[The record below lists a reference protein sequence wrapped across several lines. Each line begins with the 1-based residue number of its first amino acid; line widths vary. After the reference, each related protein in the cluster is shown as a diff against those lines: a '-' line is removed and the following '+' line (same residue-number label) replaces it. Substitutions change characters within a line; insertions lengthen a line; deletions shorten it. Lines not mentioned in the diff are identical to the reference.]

1 MSDSIC
7 GELAREVEG
16 DDAVEHT
23 SVVTCGPEEVVVE
36 PGTSGMEGVTA
47 PSWVE
52 LDRAAVVSLAV
63 VVDRVG
69 VEDVVSSGEP

>member
-23 SVVTCGPEEVVVE
+23 SVVACGPEEVVVE

-47 PSWVE
+47 PSWV
-52 LDRAAVVSLAV
+52 
-63 VVDRVG
+63 
-69 VEDVVSSGEP
+69 